1 MKKTYDLWEYLTPPI
16 RRIIQFFKM
25 LLFTMVISV
34 LGVNTITANPIASSG
49 ASESGYQ
56 QAGITGTVTDATT
69 HEAMIGVNIQ
79 VKGTTVG
86 AITDINGKYTI
97 LTADKNA
104 VLIFSFI
111 GYASLEIPASGK
123 VIVKADLN
131 SNRPSAFTNL
141 LGYGITG

>member
-16 RRIIQFFKM
+16 RRIIQFFKI

-34 LGVNTITANPIASSG
+34 LGVNTITANSVASSG

-79 VKGTTVG
+79 VKATTVG
-86 AITDINGKYTI
+86 AITDINGKYSI

-104 VLIFSFI
+104 VLLFSFI
-111 GYASLEIPASGK
+111 GYVTQEVLVAGK
-123 VIVKADLN
+123 IVIDVALAN
-131 SNRPSAFTNL
+131 EL
-141 LGYGITG
+141 TGLDEV